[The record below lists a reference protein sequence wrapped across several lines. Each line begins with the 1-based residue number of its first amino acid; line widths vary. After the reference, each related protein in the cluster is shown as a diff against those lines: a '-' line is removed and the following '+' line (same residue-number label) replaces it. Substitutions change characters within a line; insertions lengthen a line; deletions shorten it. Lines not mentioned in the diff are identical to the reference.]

1 MSNDKTKNKEAVM
14 PIISITNGQYSNSKK
29 IIQTLVEK
37 LGCRVITDSEII
49 SETSENQGLKLKSIM
64 KTIDSKNI
72 AFNDFTH
79 EKEKCIAGLK
89 KTISEY
95 VMNGNCIFYGIL
107 GHLVP
112 DWTSQVL
119 KVLII
124 TDTKHRIENGIK
136 KENLSEAEISKSI
149 KESDKQAILWTN
161 ELFEKKAWDESLYDI
176 VIPTDKMASDE
187 AVNQI
192 TINLEKISE
201 LPDDVKKQEGED
213 FALSAVIDAELAGL
227 NSKCTSK
234 VVNSNAIITIEKN
247 VMMLSNLKQKI
258 TKIVKNIKGVK
269 SVEIKLGKKFYKES
283 TTRRFEFETPTRV
296 LLVDDEKEFVHT
308 LSERLKMRQLESD
321 IVYTGK
327 DALDFTDRED
337 TEVMVLDLK
346 MPGIDGFEVLKKVK
360 ETKPEIEV
368 IILTGHGSEA
378 DRKTCME
385 LGAFAYL
392 QKPADIELLASTMK
406 DAYQKIY
413 NKKQQASDE

>member
-1 MSNDKTKNKEAVM
+1 M
-14 PIISITNGQYSNSKK
+14 PIISITNGLYSNSKE
-29 IIQTLVEK
+29 IIQTLVDK
-37 LGCRVITDSEII
+37 LGCRVITDNEII
-49 SETSENQGLKLKSIM
+49 SETSKSQGLKLKSIM

-79 EKEKCIAGLK
+79 EKEKCIAGLR

-95 VMNGNCIFYGIL
+95 VINGNCIFYGIL

-124 TDTKHRIENGIK
+124 TDTKHRIENGTK
-136 KENLSEAEISKSI
+136 KENLSVAEISKKI
-149 KESDKQAILWTN
+149 KETDKQAILWTN
-161 ELFEKKAWDESLYDI
+161 ALFEKKAWDESLYDI
-176 VIPTDKMASDE
+176 VIPTDKMTIDE
-187 AVNQI
+187 AVI
-192 TINLEKISE
+192 LISTNLEMISE
-201 LPDDVKKQEGED
+201 LPDNVIKQEGED
-213 FALSAVIDAELAGL
+213 FAFSAVIDAELAGL
-227 NSKCTSK
+227 NIKCTSK
-234 VVNSNAIITIEKN
+234 VVDANAIITIEKN

-258 TKIVKNIKGVK
+258 FKMVKNIKGVK
-269 SVEIKLGKKFYKES
+269 TVEIRLGKKFYQVT
-283 TTRRFEFETPTRV
+283 TTRKFEFETPTRI

-368 IILTGHGSEA
+368 IILTGHGSEE

-392 QKPADIELLASTMK
+392 QKPADIDLLTSTMK
-406 DAYQKIY
+406 DAYKKIN
-413 NKKQQASDE
+413 NKKQQASDV